1 MECIKFNYESN
12 GNEDLHPKEFL
23 FKKSNLLKIMTKYSK
38 KKPIKLEFSY
48 YLNQDVLF
56 LAKDLLGKL
65 LFTQIEGQITAGM
78 IVETEAYFG
87 IQDKASHAYGGRR
100 TGRTE
105 TLYSHGGISHVYLCY
120 GIHNLFNIV
129 SSVEGEP
136 HAVLIRAIE
145 PLIGADIMEV
155 RRNMSITKAAISS
168 GPGSAAKALG
178 IDRSFNEKDLTGE
191 EIWVEDHGIR
201 YTNDQIA
208 GVPRV
213 GVAYAQEDAL
223 LPWRFF
229 IKDNKFVS
237 KPNKV

>member
-1 MECIKFNYESN
+1 MTESPN
-12 GNEDLHPKEFL
+12 
-23 FKKSNLLKIMTKYSK
+23 KI
-38 KKPIKLEFSY
+38 PFSY
-48 YLNQDVLF
+48 YLNSDVIF
-56 LAKDLLGKL
+56 LAKDLLGKVL
-65 LFTQIEGQITAGM
+65 CTQIDGEITTGI

-100 TGRTE
+100 TDRTE
-105 TLYSHGGISHVYLCY
+105 TLYSQGGVSYVYLCY
-120 GIHNLFNIV
+120 GIHHLFNIV

-145 PLIGADIMEV
+145 PLTGKDIMET
-155 RRNMSITKAAISS
+155 RRNIPASKSAISA

-178 IDRSFNEKDLTGE
+178 IDRSFNKKDLGGE
-191 EIWVEDHGIR
+191 EIWLEDHGIR
-201 YTNDQIA
+201 YTEDQIA
-208 GVPRV
+208 ASPRV

-229 IKDNKFVS
+229 IKGNKYVS